1 MKSRFALG
9 FVTLMAV
16 SGCSVMSAPQSPAE
30 LRAAVNGGGFLTE
43 ATTTKVARNYAAVVA
58 SVRAGA
64 KKCMNRN
71 VQHTSV
77 SSPGPGMAPVRSVI
91 NMYYKTDVA
100 SKGNFTEVAMY
111 KRMGA
116 GGTDMFGNKRE
127 GFAYV
132 ADIHPANGGA
142 ELKFY
147 GGKFGYGPIN
157 AAVAQWAKGGAIR
170 CPDLP

>member
-100 SKGNFTEVAMY
+100 
-111 KRMGA
+111 
-116 GGTDMFGNKRE
+116 
-127 GFAYV
+127 
-132 ADIHPANGGA
+132 
-142 ELKFY
+142 
-147 GGKFGYGPIN
+147 
-157 AAVAQWAKGGAIR
+157 
-170 CPDLP
+170 